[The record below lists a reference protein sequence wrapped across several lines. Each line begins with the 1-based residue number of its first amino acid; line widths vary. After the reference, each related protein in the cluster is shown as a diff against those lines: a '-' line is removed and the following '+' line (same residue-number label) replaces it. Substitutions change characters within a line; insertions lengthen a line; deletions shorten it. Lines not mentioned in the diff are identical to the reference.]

1 MIGETQGGTLLIPAH
16 IFVPAL
22 ALLLWLIGGP
32 AFADQLVPL
41 GNGWQTYVND
51 RFGMRFDVPAD
62 FQPAPL
68 PENGDGRSFEK
79 GDASIYI
86 FASHNTQRDSPRTF
100 KKQLIGTKGYEN
112 VTYSP
117 SGDTWL
123 VISGFRGERI
133 FYEKY
138 FFHDGVI
145 SAFGMDF
152 PKEDKPRYAPVI
164 ERIEDSFRAG
174 RPD

>member
-1 MIGETQGGTLLIPAH
+1 MNDVVTISTLRATRFGAVVAAILCLSVGA
-16 IFVPAL
+16 AL
-22 ALLLWLIGGP
+22 
-32 AFADQLVPL
+32 ADQLLPL
-41 GNGWQTYVND
+41 GGGWQTYVND
-51 RFGMRFDVPAD
+51 RFGMRFDIPAD
-62 FQPAPL
+62 FQPAAS

-79 GDASIYI
+79 DDASIYI
-86 FASHNTQRDSPRTF
+86 FASHNIDGDTPRSF
-100 KKQLIGTKGYEN
+100 KRQLIGTPGYED

-123 VISGFRGERI
+123 VISGFRGARI

-164 ERIEDSFRAG
+164 ERIEDSFKAG
-174 RPD
+174 RSD

>member
-1 MIGETQGGTLLIPAH
+1 MAPFPIIAATARRLLLISLLAAIPAT
-16 IFVPAL
+16 AS
-22 ALLLWLIGGP
+22 
-32 AFADQLVPL
+32 ADQFLPL
-41 GNGWQTYVND
+41 GDGWQTYVND

-62 FQPAPL
+62 FVATAP
-68 PENGDGRSFEK
+68 PENGGGQSFEK

-86 FASHNTQRDSPRTF
+86 FASHNTEGDTPASF
-100 KKQLIGTKGYEN
+100 KKQLIGTEGYEE

-117 SGDTWL
+117 SGGSWL
-123 VISGFRGERI
+123 VISGYRGDRI

-138 FFHDGVI
+138 FFRAGVI
-145 SAFGMDF
+145 AAFGMDF

-174 RPD
+174 RSD

>member
-1 MIGETQGGTLLIPAH
+1 MIGETQGGTHLIPAH

-22 ALLLWLIGGP
+22 ALLLWLLGGT
-32 AFADQLVPL
+32 AFADQLFPL
-41 GNGWQTYVND
+41 GNGWQTYAND
-51 RFGMRFDVPAD
+51 RFGMRFDIPTD
-62 FQPAPL
+62 FQPAPP
-68 PENGDGRSFEK
+68 PENGDGRSFDK

-86 FASHNTQRDSPRTF
+86 FASHNLKGDTPRSF

-117 SGDTWL
+117 SGDSWL

-138 FFHDGVI
+138 FFNDDVI
-145 SAFGMDF
+145 AAFGMDF
-152 PKEDKPRYAPVI
+152 PKEEKPRYAPVI
-164 ERIEDSFRAG
+164 ERIENSFKAG
-174 RPD
+174 RSD

>member
-1 MIGETQGGTLLIPAH
+1 VQGGTRLNPTHKI
-16 IFVPAL
+16 VPAL
-22 ALLLWLIGGP
+22 VILLCILSSA

-41 GNGWQTYVND
+41 GNGWETYIND
-51 RFGMRFDVPAD
+51 RFGMRFDIPAD
-62 FQPAPL
+62 FKPAPS

-79 GDASIYI
+79 GEASIYI
-86 FASHNTQRDSPRTF
+86 FASHNTQGDTPKSF
-100 KKQLIGTKGYEN
+100 KKQLIGSKGYEE

-123 VISGFRGERI
+123 VVSGFRGVRI

-152 PKEDKPRYAPVI
+152 PKDAKPLYAPVI
-164 ERIEDSFRAG
+164 ERIENSFKAG
-174 RPD
+174 RSD